1 MDGKGTHKKKL
12 TVPHDPF
19 AEDGGWNCKYKT
31 ETAEMKIVFEFSG
44 INMAEQMELSIF
56 DFWRL
61 LRDAVIF
68 NASQTDKGREF
79 LDKAWAAEQT
89 EPDRQ
94 TLRQIFGKGKG

>member
-19 AEDGGWNCKYKT
+19 ADDGGWNCKYKT
-31 ETAEMKIVFEFSG
+31 ETAEMKIVLEFSG
-44 INMAEQMELSIF
+44 ISMSEQMELSIF